1 MRKASKSILLIGL
14 LVPLFLTVPGIVGI
28 DEETKFPV
36 IENVSL
42 FLDGSINPIL
52 VNLTEPFEFVQR
64 FVINVI
70 WTKNTIIFDDF
81 GTLGGG
87 LINGT
92 QFLYNGT
99 IFGTVNQIADF
110 GTLSYN
116 VRIDTDDSGVKMN
129 HLYSRLSFFK
139 IVDEKFGLDVRT
151 FDFQFRV
158 QDDNTA
164 AVDDFFITVQGF
176 RVVGGESSPDPTTAV
191 SPFSYFNTWALWL
204 ISQPLTYFMIIVGFG
219 TIWILVK
226 RR

>member
-1 MRKASKSILLIGL
+1 MLVILLL
-14 LVPLFLTVPGIVGI
+14 PLFFTIPEISGI

-36 IENVSL
+36 IETVSL

-52 VNLTEPFEFVQR
+52 VNLTEPFEYVKR

-81 GTLGGG
+81 GTLAGG
-87 LINGT
+87 LVNGT
-92 QFLYNGT
+92 QFLFNNT
-99 IFGTVNQIADF
+99 VFGTVNEIADF
-110 GTLSYN
+110 GTLSYD

-139 IVDEKFGLDVRT
+139 IVDHQFGLDVRD

-158 QDDNTA
+158 RDDNTA

-176 RVVGGESSPDPTTAV
+176 RVVGGETTPDPETAIN
-191 SPFSYFNTWALWL
+191 PFSYFNTWALWL
-204 ISQPLTYFMIIVGFG
+204 ISQPLTYFMIILGFG
-219 TIWILVK
+219 VFWLLIK